1 MPLRH
6 QRRTSSS
13 GLDAGT
19 YKGIQC
25 YFLWLEVFFL
35 CCLSSPFC
43 CGNVSCVTY
52 EMNGTHILN
61 KYLHR
66 PIILVI
72 KLDVSKHISARNIM
86 GRWEYSLFSY
96 CLVLLSL
103 SILPFTFPPG
113 RASHGCASP
122 TQHFLHPWPPT
133 NITSSTSAYLHRN
146 IVPTLCLKLASM
158 QSILWEPTAAMCE
171 KAHHELAA

>member
-1 MPLRH
+1 MQGPTGDSMLFFVTRGIFLML
-6 QRRTSSS
+6 SVWS
-13 GLDAGT
+13 LLLWVCVLCYIWNEWYT
-19 YKGIQC
+19 YSKQI
-25 YFLWLEVFFL
+25 LT
-35 CCLSSPFC
+35 P
-43 CGNVSCVTY
+43 
-52 EMNGTHILN
+52 THN
-61 KYLHR
+61 
-66 PIILVI
+66 ILVI

-86 GRWEYSLFSY
+86 GRWEYSLFSH

-133 NITSSTSAYLHRN
+133 NITSSTSSYLHRS
-146 IVPTLCLKLASM
+146 IVPTLCLKLVSV